1 MANEPTATPDE
12 ARWQAATGPGPSEPI
27 TDTRPLPTP
36 QIGPPDARPIV
47 DDLEAVAAVV
57 RGAAAVLETAGSTD
71 TFADHGTPDTPD
83 TETSP

>member
-1 MANEPTATPDE
+1 MAYEPTATPDE

-47 DDLEAVAAVV
+47 DDLGAVAAVV
-57 RGAAAVLETAGSTD
+57 RGAAAVLEAVSTQP
-71 TFADHGTPDTPD
+71 AAECGTNPD
-83 TETSP
+83 